1 MIGGMLNTDWVKAML
16 KKYGPMD
23 MAELR
28 ALRASNEGDGS
39 NKSVSCA
46 VNDLVNSGD
55 VVKSAGGK
63 WALTTSLGWSGIF
76 SGMKPPARARQ
87 VAR

>member
-1 MIGGMLNTDWVKAML
+1 MISGMLNTDWVKAML

-28 ALRASNEGDGS
+28 ALRASKEGDGS

-55 VVKSAGGK
+55 VIKASSGK
-63 WALTTSLGWSGIF
+63 WALATSLGWSGIF
-76 SGMKPPARARQ
+76 SGIKPPASSRK
-87 VAR
+87 VAG